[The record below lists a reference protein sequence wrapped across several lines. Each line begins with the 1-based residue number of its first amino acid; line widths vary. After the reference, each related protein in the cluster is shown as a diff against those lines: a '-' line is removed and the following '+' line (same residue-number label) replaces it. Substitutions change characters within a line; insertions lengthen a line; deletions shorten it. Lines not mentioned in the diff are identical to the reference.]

1 MSQLREQMTDAM
13 TVRGF
18 SPRTHQSYLMA
29 VRDLARY
36 YHLPPDQ
43 LSVDQLQAYFLYL
56 VKERGLSDASC
67 RLYLNAIRF
76 FYLQVLQW
84 KAFDV
89 TLQVP
94 KRKQRIPELLQRAEI
109 ERLVQACE
117 NLKHRTLLLTCYGCG
132 LRVSELVKLKL
143 RHIDSER
150 GLLRIE
156 QGKGAKDR
164 HVILSAT
171 LLDKLRAYWRVERTK
186 RWLFPNDLHP
196 DEHLAIGTPQKVFR
210 RAKQRA
216 GIKKVGGIHS
226 LRHAYASHQL
236 RAGMPVQQL
245 QYQLGHR
252 SIQSTLRYVH
262 WVFSDSQRDQGGA
275 DLISAL
281 TLSDE

>member
-1 MSQLREQMTDAM
+1 MTQLREQMINQM
-13 TVRGF
+13 TLRGF

-29 VRDLARY
+29 VKDLARY

-43 LSVDQLQAYFLYL
+43 LSVDQLQDYFLYL

-76 FYLQVLQW
+76 FYLQVL
-84 KAFDV
+84 KRTSFNV

-94 KRKQRIPELLQRAEI
+94 KRKQRIPELLQRSEI
-109 ERLVQACE
+109 VRILQACN

-164 HVILSAT
+164 YVILPPA
-171 LLDKLRAYWRVERTK
+171 LLAKLRDYWRTQRSKV
-186 RWLFPNDLHP
+186 WLFPNEKHP
-196 DEHLAIGTPQKVFR
+196 DKSLAVCTPQKAFR
-210 RAKQRA
+210 RAKQQA
-216 GIKKVGGIHS
+216 GIEKVGGIHS
-226 LRHAYASHQL
+226 LRHAYATHQL
-236 RAGMPVQQL
+236 QAGMPVQQL

-262 WVFSDSQRDQGGA
+262 WVFSDNQRDSGGA

-281 TLSDE
+281 VLNDE

>member
-1 MSQLREQMTDAM
+1 MTQLREQMIDAM

-29 VRDLARY
+29 VRDLAR
-36 YHLPPDQ
+36 HTHQPPDQ

-76 FYLQVLQW
+76 FYLQVL
-84 KAFDV
+84 KRSAFEV

-94 KRKQRIPELLQRAEI
+94 KRKQRIPELLQLTEI
-109 ERLVQACE
+109 QRIIQACT
-117 NLKHRTLLLTCYGCG
+117 NLKHQTLLLTCYGCG

-164 HVILSAT
+164 HVILLPA
-171 LLDKLRAYWRVERTK
+171 LLTRLRSYWRTQRSGV
-186 RWLFPNDLHP
+186 WLFPNDQRPNEPLS
-196 DEHLAIGTPQKVFR
+196 ICTPQKVFR
-210 RAKQRA
+210 RAKQQA
-216 GIKKVGGIHS
+216 GIDKMGGIHS
-226 LRHAYASHQL
+226 LRHAYATHQL
-236 RAGMPVQQL
+236 QAGMPVQQL

-281 TLSDE
+281 ALSDE

>member
-1 MSQLREQMTDAM
+1 MTQLREQMIDAM

-29 VRDLARY
+29 VKDLARY

-43 LSVDQLQAYFLYL
+43 LSIDQLQAYFLYL

-76 FYLQVLQW
+76 FYREVLKQA
-84 KAFDV
+84 AFDV

-94 KRKQRIPELLQRAEI
+94 KRKQRIPELLQRTEI
-109 ERLVQACE
+109 VRILQACD

-143 RHIDSER
+143 RHIDGER

-164 HVILSAT
+164 HVILPPA
-171 LLDKLRAYWRVERTK
+171 LLARLRAYWRTQRA
-186 RWLFPNDLHP
+186 RDWLFPNDLHP

-210 RAKQRA
+210 RAKQQA
-216 GIKKVGGIHS
+216 GIDKVGGIHS

-236 RAGMPVQQL
+236 QAGMPVQQL

-262 WVFSDSQRDQGGA
+262 WVFSDAQGDSGGA

-281 TLSDE
+281 ALSDE

>member
-1 MSQLREQMTDAM
+1 MTQLREQMIDAM

-18 SPRTHQSYLMA
+18 SPSTHKCYLSA

-36 YHLPPDQ
+36 THRPPDQ
-43 LSVDQLQAYFLYL
+43 LSTEQLQDYFLYL

-67 RLYLNAIRF
+67 RVYRNAIRF
-76 FYLQVLQW
+76 FYLQVLKQES
-84 KAFDV
+84 FDV
-89 TLQVP
+89 TLHVP
-94 KRKQRIPELLQRAEI
+94 KRAQRIPELLQRSEVKRI
-109 ERLVQACE
+109 IKACA

-132 LRVSELVKLKL
+132 LRVSELVKIKL

-164 HVILSAT
+164 NVILPAA
-171 LLDKLRAYWRVERTK
+171 LLNQLRDYWRVQRSDH
-186 RWLFPNDLHP
+186 WLFPNEQHP
-196 DEHLAIGTPQKVFR
+196 GEPLSICTPQKIYR
-210 RAKQRA
+210 RIKQQV
-216 GIKKVGGIHS
+216 GIEKVGGIHA
-226 LRHAYASHQL
+226 LRHAYATHQL
-236 RAGMPVQQL
+236 QAGMSVQQL

-262 WVFSDSQRDQGGA
+262 WVFTDNPQDRGGI

-281 TLSDE
+281 TLNDE

>member
-1 MSQLREQMTDAM
+1 MTQLREQMIDAM

-29 VRDLARY
+29 VRDLAR
-36 YHLPPDQ
+36 HTHQPPDQ

-76 FYLQVLQW
+76 FYLQVL
-84 KAFDV
+84 KRSAFEV

-94 KRKQRIPELLQRAEI
+94 KRKQRIPELLQLTEI
-109 ERLVQACE
+109 QRIIQACT
-117 NLKHRTLLLTCYGCG
+117 NLKHQTLLLTCYGCG

-164 HVILSAT
+164 HVILLPA
-171 LLDKLRAYWRVERTK
+171 LLTRLRSYWRTQRSDV
-186 RWLFPNDLHP
+186 WLFPNDQRPNEPLS
-196 DEHLAIGTPQKVFR
+196 ICTPQKVFR
-210 RAKQRA
+210 RAKQQA
-216 GIKKVGGIHS
+216 GIDKMGGIHS
-226 LRHAYASHQL
+226 LRHAYATHQL
-236 RAGMPVQQL
+236 QAGMPVQQL

-281 TLSDE
+281 ALSDE

>member
-1 MSQLREQMTDAM
+1 MTQLREQMIDAM

-29 VRDLARY
+29 VRDLAR
-36 YHLPPDQ
+36 HTHQPPDQ

-76 FYLQVLQW
+76 FYLQVL
-84 KAFDV
+84 KRSAFEV

-94 KRKQRIPELLQRAEI
+94 KRKQRIPELLQRTEI
-109 ERLVQACE
+109 QRIIQACT
-117 NLKHRTLLLTCYGCG
+117 NLKHQTLLLTCYGCG

-164 HVILSAT
+164 HVILLPA
-171 LLDKLRAYWRVERTK
+171 LLTRLRSYWRTQRSDV
-186 RWLFPNDLHP
+186 WLFPNDQRPNEPLS
-196 DEHLAIGTPQKVFR
+196 ICTPQKVFR
-210 RAKQRA
+210 RAKQQA
-216 GIKKVGGIHS
+216 GIDKMGGIHS
-226 LRHAYASHQL
+226 LRHAYATHQL
-236 RAGMPVQQL
+236 QAGMPVQQL

-281 TLSDE
+281 ALSDE